1 MSGSPRMIATLLGN
15 LERWLF
21 EPPES
26 IYGQPLWKL
35 TRILRYPYA
44 VIRDI
49 LRGDL
54 TLRAMS
60 LVYTTLL
67 QIVPLIAVS
76 FSILKGLGYH
86 RELEPVLYT
95 FLEPLGDRGFELT
108 SQIMTFVERARGD
121 VLGSL
126 GLLLLLYWTLS
137 MIQKVEESFNFV
149 WRVEQPRSLMRRV
162 SEYLSVMVVGPAV
175 IVAAF
180 GLMATFAH
188 TSGVQALAQYEP
200 FGTMLVA
207 LGRLTPYVLVTAVFT
222 FLYGFMPNTKVRLR
236 AALIGGLF
244 AGVLWAAMGM
254 IFTSFVVEST
264 RNVLIYASFAIV
276 IVALIWL
283 HVSWLILLLG
293 AQLSFYVQN
302 PQYLRPGRGE
312 IRLNASLRERVA
324 LSIMYLVVS
333 DYRTASHRWTTN
345 RLAEHLDLP
354 GAGLTPIVNA
364 LEQAK
369 LLLLADDET
378 WVPARDPQMIELVEV
393 LEAVRHDTAGPRLAR
408 IRDVAPAVAAA
419 RMAEE
424 AMAKSLKGKT
434 VSDLVKQESDRSQA
448 EA

>member
-1 MSGSPRMIATLLGN
+1 MIETLLGN

-44 VIRDI
+44 LIRDI

-67 QIVPLIAVS
+67 SIVPLIAVS
-76 FSILKGLGYH
+76 FSVLKGLGYH

-95 FLEPLGDRGFELT
+95 FLEPLGDRGYELT
-108 SQIMTFVERARGD
+108 QQITSFVDNVRGD

-126 GLLLLLYWTLS
+126 GLMFLLYTTLS

-162 SEYLSVMVVGPAV
+162 SEYLSVMVVGPAL
-175 IVAAF
+175 IVAAL
-180 GLMATFAH
+180 GLIATFAH
-188 TSGVQALAQYEP
+188 TTAVQALAKYEP

-207 LGRLTPYVLVTAVFT
+207 FGRLTPYVLVTGVFT
-222 FLYGFMPNTKVRLR
+222 FLYAFMPNTKVQFR

-244 AGVLWAAMGM
+244 AGVRVGGDGDDLHLVRRRVDAHDRDLRQLRHRDRRAHLAARLVADSPAGRAA
-254 IFTSFVVEST
+254 VVLRAEP
-264 RNVLIYASFAIV
+264 AI
-276 IVALIWL
+276 
-283 HVSWLILLLG
+283 
-293 AQLSFYVQN
+293 
-302 PQYLRPGRGE
+302 
-312 IRLNASLRERVA
+312 
-324 LSIMYLVVS
+324 
-333 DYRTASHRWTTN
+333 
-345 RLAEHLDLP
+345 
-354 GAGLTPIVNA
+354 
-364 LEQAK
+364 
-369 LLLLADDET
+369 
-378 WVPARDPQMIELVEV
+378 PA
-393 LEAVRHDTAGPRLAR
+393 AGPRRDPAQRQPARARRAVDHVPDRERLPGCESSLDHQPSRRAPGPAGRRPQSDRHRAGARQAAPAVRGRDLGAGARPADDRARRGAGSSEARHGGPRLGR

-419 RMAEE
+419 RAAEE

-434 VSDLVKQESDRSQA
+434 VSDLVEKESG
-448 EA
+448 

>member
-1 MSGSPRMIATLLGN
+1 MIPRLLGN

-35 TRILRYPYA
+35 TRILRYPYGL
-44 VIRDI
+44 IRDI

-67 QIVPLIAVS
+67 SIVPLMAVS
-76 FSILKGLGYH
+76 FSVLKGLGYH

-95 FLEPLGDRGFELT
+95 FLEPLGERGYELT
-108 SQIMTFVERARGD
+108 SQIMTFVERVRGD
-121 VLGSL
+121 VLGSV
-126 GLLLLLYWTLS
+126 GIIVLLYTTIS

-149 WRVEQPRSLMRRV
+149 WRVAQPRSLMRRV
-162 SEYLSVMVVGPAV
+162 SEYLSVMVIGPAV

-180 GLMATFAH
+180 GLIATFAH
-188 TSGVQALAQYEP
+188 TSGVQAVAKYEP
-200 FGTMLVA
+200 FGTLLAVF
-207 LGRLTPYVLVTAVFT
+207 GRLTPYVLVTGVFT
-222 FLYGFMPNTKVRLR
+222 FVYAFMPNTRVMLR

-244 AGVLWAAMGM
+244 AGVVWAATGM
-254 IFTSFVVEST
+254 IFTSFVVESA
-264 RNVLIYASFAIV
+264 RNIIIYAGFAIV

-293 AQLSFYVQN
+293 AQLSFYIQN

-312 IRLNASLRERVA
+312 INLNASLRERVA
-324 LSIMYLVVS
+324 LSIIYLIVN
-333 DYRTASHRWTTN
+333 DYRSADHRWNTN
-345 RLAEHLDLP
+345 KLADHLDLP
-354 GAGLTPIVNA
+354 GAALSPIVNA
-364 LEQAK
+364 LERAK
-369 LLLLADDET
+369 LVLLADDET
-378 WVPARDPQMIELVEV
+378 WVPARDPQTIELIEV
-393 LEAVRHDTAGPRLAR
+393 LEAVRYDSAGPRLGR

-419 RMAEE
+419 RTAED
-424 AMAKSLKGKT
+424 AMRKSLKGKT
-434 VSDLVKQESDRSQA
+434 VSDLVKEQESCQESQA

>member
-1 MSGSPRMIATLLGN
+1 MIPTLLGN

-26 IYGQPLWKL
+26 IYGRPLWKL

-44 VIRDI
+44 LIRDVM
-49 LRGDL
+49 RGDL

-67 QIVPLIAVS
+67 SIVPLIAVS
-76 FSILKGLGYH
+76 FSVLKGLGYH

-108 SQIMTFVERARGD
+108 GQIMSFVENVRGD

-126 GLLLLLYWTLS
+126 GVIFLLYTTLT

-149 WRVEQPRSLMRRV
+149 WRVAQPRSLMRRV

-180 GLMATFAH
+180 GLIATFSH
-188 TSGVQALAQYEP
+188 TSAVRVLTEYEP
-200 FGTMLVA
+200 FGTVLA
-207 LGRLTPYVLVTAVFT
+207 IFGRLTPYILVTAVFT
-222 FLYGFMPNTKVRLR
+222 FVYGFMPNTKVRFR
-236 AALIGGLF
+236 AALIGGVF
-244 AGVLWAAMGM
+244 AGVVWAATGM

-264 RNVLIYASFAIV
+264 RNIVIYASFAIV

-312 IRLNASLRERVA
+312 IQLNASLRERVA
-324 LSIMYLVVS
+324 LSIMYLIVS
-333 DYRTASHRWTTN
+333 DYRSANHRWNTN

-354 GAGLTPIVNA
+354 GAGLNPIVDA
-364 LEQAK
+364 LERAK
-369 LLLLADDET
+369 LLLPAEDET
-378 WVPARDPQMIELVEV
+378 WVPARDPQTIELVEV
-393 LEAVRHDTAGPRLAR
+393 LEAVRHDTAGPRLAK
-408 IRDVAPAVAAA
+408 IRDIAPAVAAA
-419 RMAEE
+419 RAAED
-424 AMAKSLKGKT
+424 AMRKSLQGKT
-434 VSDLVKQESDRSQA
+434 VNDLIKPEQDKSQVKA
-448 EA
+448 

>member
-1 MSGSPRMIATLLGN
+1 MIPTLLGN

-26 IYGQPLWKL
+26 IYGRPLWKL

-44 VIRDI
+44 LIRDI

-67 QIVPLIAVS
+67 TIVPLIAVS
-76 FSILKGLGYH
+76 FSVLKGLGYH
-86 RELEPVLYT
+86 KQLEPVLYT
-95 FLEPLGDRGFELT
+95 FLEPLGDRGFDLT
-108 SQIMTFVERARGD
+108 KQIMDFVENVRGD

-126 GLLLLLYWTLS
+126 GLIFLLYWTLS

-149 WRVEQPRSLMRRV
+149 WRVAQPRSLMRRV

-175 IVAAF
+175 TVAAL
-180 GLMATFAH
+180 GLIATFTH
-188 TSGVQALAQYEP
+188 TSGMQWLAQYEP
-200 FGTMLVA
+200 FGTLLVV
-207 LGRLTPYVLVTAVFT
+207 LGRLTPYVLVTAVFA
-222 FLYGFMPNTKVRLR
+222 FLYAFMPNTKVLFR

-244 AGVLWAAMGM
+244 AGVVWAATGM
-254 IFTSFVVEST
+254 IFTSFVVNST
-264 RNVLIYASFAIV
+264 RNIVIYASFAIV
-276 IVALIWL
+276 IAALFWL

-312 IRLNASLRERVA
+312 ITLNASLRERVA
-324 LSIMYLVVS
+324 LSIMYLIVS
-333 DYRTASHRWTTN
+333 DYRSANHRWNTN

-354 GAGLTPIVNA
+354 GAGINPIVDA
-364 LEQAK
+364 LERAK
-369 LLLLADDET
+369 LLLPAEDET
-378 WVPARDPQMIELVEV
+378 WVPARDPQTIELVEV

-408 IRDVAPAVAAA
+408 IRDIAPAVTAA
-419 RMAEE
+419 RAAEE
-424 AMAKSLKGKT
+424 AMRKSLQGKT
-434 VSDLVKQESDRSQA
+434 VSDLVGKESDKDQA
-448 EA
+448 KA

>member
-1 MSGSPRMIATLLGN
+1 MIETLLGN

-44 VIRDI
+44 LIRDI

-67 QIVPLIAVS
+67 SIVPLIAVS
-76 FSILKGLGYH
+76 FSVLKGLGYH
-86 RELEPVLYT
+86 RELEPVLYA
-95 FLEPLGDRGFELT
+95 FLEPLGDRGYELT
-108 SQIMTFVERARGD
+108 QQITTFVDNVRGD

-126 GLLLLLYWTLS
+126 GVLILLYTTLS

-149 WRVEQPRSLMRRV
+149 WRVEQPRSLVRRV
-162 SEYLSVMVVGPAV
+162 SEYVSVMVVGPAL
-175 IVAAF
+175 IVAAL
-180 GLMATFAH
+180 GLIAAFAH
-188 TSGVQALAQYEP
+188 TTAVQALAKYEP

-207 LGRLTPYVLVTAVFT
+207 SGHLTPYVLVTGVFT
-222 FLYGFMPNTKVRLR
+222 FVYAFMPNTKVQFL

-244 AGVLWAAMGM
+244 AGVVWAATGM

-264 RNVLIYASFAIV
+264 RTIVVYASFAIV

-302 PQYLRPGRGE
+302 PQYLRPGRGL
-312 IRLNASLRERVA
+312 IQLNAGLRERVA
-324 LSIMYLVVS
+324 LSIMYLVVN
-333 DYRTASHRWTTN
+333 DYRKADHRWTTN
-345 RLAEHLDLP
+345 SLADHLDLP
-354 GAGLTPIVNA
+354 GAALSPIVTA
-364 LEQAK
+364 LERRK
-369 LLLLADDET
+369 LLVLCEDET

-393 LEAVRHDTAGPRLAR
+393 LEAVRHDTAGPRLGR
-408 IRDVAPAVAAA
+408 IRDIAPAVAAA
-419 RMAEE
+419 RAAEE

-434 VSDLVKQESDRSQA
+434 VNDLVEQES
-448 EA
+448 EAKA

>member
-1 MSGSPRMIATLLGN
+1 MIARLLGN
-15 LERWLF
+15 LEHWLF

-26 IYGQPLWKL
+26 LYGRPLWKL
-35 TRILRYPYA
+35 TRILRYPYGLL
-44 VIRDI
+44 RDI

-67 QIVPLIAVS
+67 SIVPLMAVS
-76 FSILKGLGYH
+76 FSVLKGLGYH

-95 FLEPLGDRGFELT
+95 FLEPLGERGYELT
-108 SQIMTFVERARGD
+108 SQIMTFVERVRGD

-126 GLLLLLYWTLS
+126 GIIFLLYTTIS

-149 WRVEQPRSLMRRV
+149 WRVAQPRSLMRRV
-162 SEYLSVMVVGPAV
+162 SEYLSVMVIGPAV

-180 GLMATFAH
+180 GLIATFAH
-188 TSGVQALAQYEP
+188 TSGVQAVAHYEP
-200 FGTMLVA
+200 FGTLLA
-207 LGRLTPYVLVTAVFT
+207 IFGRLTPYVLVTGVFT
-222 FLYGFMPNTKVRLR
+222 FVYAFMPNTRVLLR

-244 AGVLWAAMGM
+244 AGVVWAATGM
-254 IFTSFVVEST
+254 IFTSFVVTSA
-264 RNVLIYASFAIV
+264 RNIIIYAGFAIV

-293 AQLSFYVQN
+293 AQLSFYIQN

-312 IRLNASLRERVA
+312 ITLNASLRERVA
-324 LSIMYLVVS
+324 LSIMYLIVS
-333 DYRTASHRWTTN
+333 DYRSADHRWNTN
-345 RLAEHLDLP
+345 KLADHLDLP
-354 GAGLTPIVNA
+354 GAALSPIVNA
-364 LEQAK
+364 LERTK

-378 WVPARDPQMIELVEV
+378 WVPARDPQTIELIEV
-393 LEAVRHDTAGPRLAR
+393 LEAVRYDSAGPRLGR

-419 RMAEE
+419 RTAED
-424 AMAKSLKGKT
+424 AMRKSLKGRT
-434 VSDLVKQESDRSQA
+434 VSDLVKEQESCKESQA